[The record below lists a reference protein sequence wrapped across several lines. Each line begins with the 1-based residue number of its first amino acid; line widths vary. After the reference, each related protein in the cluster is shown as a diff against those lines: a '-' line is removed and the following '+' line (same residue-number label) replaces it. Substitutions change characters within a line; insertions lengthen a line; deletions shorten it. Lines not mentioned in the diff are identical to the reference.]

1 MACAISIL
9 AACITLKYLT
19 CCRCFLRVSACSSVR
34 GCAGVC
40 VCMSVCMDAPSRQLT
55 ACASPGS
62 RSNTEFDYQSCSK
75 TSNATAIVATLVGLL
90 VAVIFFF
97 VWLVVQHQGATSY
110 LAYHQQV
117 RSSEDDKT
125 CVGTRAQ
132 LRC

>member
-1 MACAISIL
+1 M
-9 AACITLKYLT
+9 
-19 CCRCFLRVSACSSVR
+19 
-34 GCAGVC
+34 C

-97 VWLVVQHQGATSY
+97 VWLVVQHQVGTSY

-117 RSSEDDKT
+117 RSSEHDKT
-125 CVGTRAQ
+125 CVGTRACIGTA
-132 LRC
+132 LVIWVPLAPLLLSPDPSAAL

>member
-1 MACAISIL
+1 M
-9 AACITLKYLT
+9 
-19 CCRCFLRVSACSSVR
+19 
-34 GCAGVC
+34 C

-97 VWLVVQHQGATSY
+97 VWLVVQHQVGTSY

-117 RSSEDDKT
+117 RSSEDDNT
-125 CVGTRAQ
+125 CAGTRAQ